1 MCFFCLLG
9 LALIFWFTY
18 FKGLSSL
25 IVENWIIVFLVW
37 KQNGTNTFYFQYN
50 ILNNLGMDKHDLIRD
65 DNDDDPSPH
74 KIQKF

>member
-9 LALIFWFTY
+9 LALIFWFTF

-25 IVENWIIVFLVW
+25 IIESRIIVFLVW
-37 KQNGTNTFYFQYN
+37 KQNGTNTIYFQYN
-50 ILNNLGMDKHDLIRD
+50 ILNNLCMDKHDLIRD